1 MSPEQI
7 KIELIKRN
15 MSQRDLARELN
26 LSPQLISG
34 VLTGSIHSIPT
45 LVKII
50 TYLRNNDTATK
61 NDTRTPT
68 V

>member
-1 MSPEQI
+1 MTPEQI
-7 KIELIKRN
+7 KIELIRRN
-15 MSQRDLARELN
+15 MSQRDLARELK

-50 TYLRNNDTATK
+50 TYLRNHDP
-61 NDTRTPT
+61 RTQT
-68 V
+68 E